1 MGRHARPRFLATTN
15 RVLLT
20 TVGVAGLGVAVFAGI
35 NLADGSGSGSGSGAT
50 AALNPAAQSLPSAGA
65 SGGPTAAAPTPTPA
79 PSDPTAQPTAA
90 VYPVSV
96 SIPSIKVQTT
106 LQMLNLDSA
115 GALNPPTNLTQAGWY
130 TGSSIPGQA
139 GPAVLAGH
147 IDSVSGPAVFYRLGL
162 LKSGDTVTVALSD
175 GSTVEF
181 AVTAVASY
189 PKNDFPTLSVYGPV
203 PDPEL
208 RLITCGGS
216 FANGH
221 YLNNTVVYATLV
233 GRPA

>member
-1 MGRHARPRFLATTN
+1 M
-15 RVLLT
+15 LT
-20 TVGVAGLGVAVFAGI
+20 TLGVAGLGVAVYAGV
-35 NLADGSGSGSGSGAT
+35 NLHSDVGSTSAADQSHLPAVPSASASAAPAT
-50 AALNPAAQSLPSAGA
+50 IAPTTVPATTEPAA
-65 SGGPTAAAPTPTPA
+65 PA
-79 PSDPTAQPTAA
+79 
-90 VYPVSV
+90 YPVSV

-106 LQMLNLDSA
+106 LQLLTLDSS
-115 GALNPPTNLTQAGWY
+115 GALNPPTNLVQAGWY
-130 TGSSIPGQA
+130 TGSSVPGQA

-147 IDSVSGPAVFYRLGL
+147 VDSVSGPAVFYRLGL
-162 LKSGDTVTVALSD
+162 LKVGDTVTVTLSD
-175 GSTVEF
+175 QSTVEF
-181 AVTAVASY
+181 SVTRVDSY

-233 GRPA
+233 SRSA